1 VRKYYIDLTR
11 VAMPTLFLLWF
22 PNHLP
27 YYIDMEDI
35 QKQLQDEV
43 KKLTDPQNIR
53 VIECAVLKG
62 KNGLN
67 ISVIIDKDGGVT
79 IDDCERVSRMF
90 TSRIDILELL
100 EDENYNLKVSSPGI
114 DREFK
119 SDLEYDLFRSR
130 DVKIFLKKSL
140 DQMDAPT
147 VVRGQLLGMK
157 NGLVK
162 IKRGD
167 EIVAI
172 PLEEI
177 KKTKLDG

>member
-1 VRKYYIDLTR
+1 
-11 VAMPTLFLLWF
+11 
-22 PNHLP
+22 
-27 YYIDMEDI
+27 MEDI

-53 VIECAVLKG
+53 VIECAVVKS

-79 IDDCERVSRMF
+79 INDCERVSRIF
-90 TSRIDILELL
+90 TSRLEVLELL

-119 SDLEYDLFRSR
+119 NDLEYDLFRSR
-130 DVKIFLKKSL
+130 DVKIFLKNPSDKRGEPAVL
-140 DQMDAPT
+140 
-147 VVRGQLLGMK
+147 RGQLLGKK
-157 NGLVK
+157 NGRVN
-162 IKRGD
+162 IKRRE

>member
-1 VRKYYIDLTR
+1 
-11 VAMPTLFLLWF
+11 
-22 PNHLP
+22 
-27 YYIDMEDI
+27 MENI

-53 VIECAVLKG
+53 VIECTVVKG

-79 IDDCERVSRMF
+79 IDDCEKVSRMF
-90 TSRIDILELL
+90 NSRIEVLELL

-119 SDLEYDLFRSR
+119 TALEYDLFISR
-130 DVKIFLKKSL
+130 DVKIFLKKLS
-140 DQMDAPT
+140 DKSGEPK
-147 VVRGQLLGMK
+147 VVRGNLLGMK
-157 NGLVK
+157 KGRVNIK
-162 IKRGD
+162 IGD
-167 EIVAI
+167 EIMAI
-172 PLEEI
+172 PLEDI

>member
-1 VRKYYIDLTR
+1 
-11 VAMPTLFLLWF
+11 
-22 PNHLP
+22 
-27 YYIDMEDI
+27 MEDI

-43 KKLTDPQNIR
+43 KKLADPQNIR
-53 VIECAVLKG
+53 VIECAAIKG

-79 IDDCERVSRMF
+79 IDDCERVSRLF
-90 TSRIDILELL
+90 NSRLEVLELL

-130 DVKIFLKKSL
+130 DVKIFLKNPSDKRGG
-140 DQMDAPT
+140 PT
-147 VVRGQLLGMK
+147 VLRGQLLGKK
-157 NGLVK
+157 NGRVN
-162 IKRGD
+162 IKRRD